1 MLRSID
7 VSTSVYAAIWA
18 ARGDGE
24 ETESQILERILT
36 AKPISSDRKPE
47 TKVANFG
54 FFDRRN
60 MVDFPA
66 GFRIEREYKG
76 KLYAAEARDGKWVRL
91 DSGKGYRSLNQLNA
105 SIAAGAENVW
115 NGSWT
120 YTDAHGRVRSINHLR
135 K

>member
-18 ARGDGE
+18 ARSDGE

-36 AKPISSDRKPE
+36 ARPFSTDGGPKKESPDS
-47 TKVANFG
+47 G

-60 MVDFPA
+60 MIDFPA
-66 GFRIEREYKG
+66 GFKIERDYKG
-76 KLYAAEARDGKWVRL
+76 KSYAAEVRNGRWVRL
-91 DSGKGYRSLNQLNA
+91 DNGKSYRSLNQLNA
-105 SIAAGAENVW
+105 SITAGAENVW